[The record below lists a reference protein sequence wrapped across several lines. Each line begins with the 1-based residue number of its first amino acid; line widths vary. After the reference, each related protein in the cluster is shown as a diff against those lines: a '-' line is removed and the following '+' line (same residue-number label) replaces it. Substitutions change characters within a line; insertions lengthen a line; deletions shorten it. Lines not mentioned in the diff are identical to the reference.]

1 MEKLNVRFSEQTK
14 SLIANLAE
22 DLGVSFSKAAR
33 MAVSSGVDSMVESLN
48 KDKGTKKWKTKIAI
62 TVMIQF

>member
-22 DLGVSFSKAAR
+22 DLGVSFSQAAR
-33 MAVSSGVDSMVESLN
+33 MAVSSGIDSMVESLN
-48 KDKGTKKWKTKIAI
+48 KDKEQK
-62 TVMIQF
+62 Q

>member
-48 KDKGTKKWKTKIAI
+48 KDKGTKK
-62 TVMIQF
+62 